1 MYPLK
6 FEPIFKERI
15 WGGHKLGD
23 VLGKSIKSDST
34 GESWEVSAVPGD
46 VSVVANG
53 PLSGSSLQDLID
65 DHAINLLGKKIVQ
78 RFGKEFPILIKF
90 IDANQDLSIQVHPN
104 DFLAKKNHDSF
115 GKTEMWYVMAAD
127 ANAKLII
134 GFKKKVTKLEYT
146 KSIQENTLLDLLN
159 FEEVK
164 EGDTF
169 FINSGKIHAIGAGVL
184 LAEIQQT
191 SDITYRVFDFNRK
204 DKDGNY
210 RELHTERALE
220 AIDFETRDDF
230 RVNYTKVRNTVNQ
243 MVESPYFITGFIE
256 LSNDLKIDL
265 SKRDAFTIYMCVNGN
280 VTLENDFGSV
290 QMNKGETTL
299 VSANST
305 YIVLKSKGARIL
317 EVTI

>member
-23 VLGKSIKSDST
+23 VLGKSIKSAST

-65 DHAINLLGKKIVQ
+65 EHAIDLLGKKIVR

-104 DFLAKKNHDSF
+104 DFLAKKNHNSF

-127 ANAKLII
+127 VNAKLII
-134 GFKKKVTKLEYT
+134 GFKKKVTKSEYK

-159 FEEVK
+159 YEEVK

-220 AIDFETRDDF
+220 AIDFATRDDF
-230 RVNYTKVRNTVNQ
+230 KVNYTRDGNTINH

-265 SKRDAFTIYMCVNGN
+265 SKRDAFTIYMCVKGN
-280 VTLENDFGSV
+280 LTLENDFGSV
-290 QMNKGETTL
+290 QINKGETTL
-299 VSANST
+299 ISANST
-305 YIVLKSKGARIL
+305 YIILKSKGAQIL